1 MILGYQ
7 MKERTTNEKKVGKN
21 KQLSYLS
28 AHAYH
33 IKWLLVEMLGVNAN
47 KAECLIIY
55 HKINHWLFSKF
66 LGSIMFLLC
75 VLLMPVFGIRDT
87 VNQ

>member
-7 MKERTTNEKKVGKN
+7 MKERTKNEKKVGKN

-33 IKWLLVEMLGVNAN
+33 IKWLLGSPTVEMLGVNAN

-55 HKINHWLFSKF
+55 HKINHWLCSKF
-66 LGSIMFLLC
+66 LWLYNVFVVC
-75 VLLMPVFGIRDT
+75 VIDASVW
-87 VNQ
+87 N